1 MYCQAM
7 TREGCLKAFY
17 LLVLRLILK
26 SLRLKI
32 ARSKDGVVAESGCM
46 SGTVPKPV
54 FPLDLVG

>member
-1 MYCQAM
+1 M